1 MVDSLTN
8 GVISLISHKLHP
20 MQLTFPNLY
29 LIKPTTNTEAKTI
42 GNDLRIVIKSLLLEL
57 KTKATRASAAK
68 AARDEAITVI
78 KPLNLDLASLE
89 TRINTKLT
97 GIDAP
102 FTKQGITRA
111 YKALLSKAMYIRV
124 LFLK

>member
-1 MVDSLTN
+1 MN
-8 GVISLISHKLHP
+8 RAISLLSHILQP
-20 MQLTFPNLY
+20 TQLTFPNLY

-42 GNDLRIVIKSLLLEL
+42 GKDLRILIKSLLLEL

-68 AARDEAITVI
+68 AAREEASTVI
-78 KPLNLDLASLE
+78 KPLNLDLVSLE

-97 GIDAP
+97 GIEAP

-111 YKALLSKAMYIRV
+111 YKALLSKAIYIRV